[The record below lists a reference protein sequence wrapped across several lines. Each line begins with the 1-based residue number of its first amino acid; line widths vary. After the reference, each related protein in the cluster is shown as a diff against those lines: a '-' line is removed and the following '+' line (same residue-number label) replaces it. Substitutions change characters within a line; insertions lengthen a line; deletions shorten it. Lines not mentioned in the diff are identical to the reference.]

1 MSTKEF
7 IVSIENL
14 GFKIDSGSAD
24 TISIFDENTDKI
36 AQVSSKIQWCLWI
49 NSLTDRVL
57 LEEDREHLFN
67 ILVEYSSTPVD
78 ARENYFIR
86 HKYLK
91 ERYNYLALDSN
102 KEYFFV
108 SNDNIDGLKKKF
120 TLKEL
125 PMWVHVMLDKKMLI
139 MEEV

>member
-24 TISIFDENTDKI
+24 TISIFDKNNDKI

-49 NSLTDRVL
+49 NSLTDKVL
-57 LEEDREHLFN
+57 LEEDREDLFN

-78 ARENYFIR
+78 AREKYFIR

-125 PMWVHVMLDKKMLI
+125 PMWVHVMLDKKILI